1 MKNKYMESERWSLVL
16 FFSVAIL
23 YAVIYMTKNCYSA
36 AMVHLVNEG
45 VLTKSQTGTINSVFY
60 LVYAPFQI
68 VGGVAADKYSPYR
81 LIAIGLLGAA
91 IANLLILFVQNYYLI
106 LVIWALNGAVQF
118 GVWPGVFKIVSQSL
132 APTHRHNAIFY
143 ISFSST
149 IGMILSY
156 FLAGVVSGWEGNFI
170 VSTVSLF
177 VSFAIWVILG
187 GFLDKKMVSEDPV
200 HHGIPHLPET
210 KKYDNK
216 PGDSFVPLLFKSG
229 LVILLP
235 VVVLKS
241 VFALG
246 AQSITP
252 TMIFES
258 YDDISPAVAS
268 VLNIIPVL
276 AGLAGKFIMQAVYT
290 RKIYNE
296 CMTMAIVMG
305 AMIPFIALIAL
316 VGKINVWFIVI
327 LMSIVVLM
335 ATGVSLVNTPYI
347 SMRFVKIGRNGTVS
361 GIVNAMAALGVVVAN
376 FVSPRIADSH
386 GWTAVIV
393 AWVGFALVSVVLS
406 LIAYIPWRKFIK
418 NPEYQDK

>member
-1 MKNKYMESERWSLVL
+1 MKNKYMENERLSLVL
-16 FFSVAIL
+16 FFTVAVV

-36 AMVHLVNEG
+36 AMVHLVNEN

-68 VGGVAADKYSPYR
+68 IGGLAADKYSPYK
-81 LIAIGLLGAA
+81 LIAIGILGAA
-91 IANLLILFVQNYYLI
+91 ISNLLILFVQNYYLI
-106 LVIWALNGAVQF
+106 LIIWAFNGAIQF

-132 APTHRHNAIFY
+132 APTHRHNAVFY

-149 IGMILSY
+149 IGLIMSY
-156 FLAGVVSGWEGNFI
+156 LLAGVVSGWKGNFI
-170 VSTVSLF
+170 VSATSLF
-177 VSFAIWVILG
+177 ASFAIWLIVG
-187 GFLDKKMVSEDPV
+187 KYLDRKMVDEDPV
-200 HHGIPHLPET
+200 HHGTPHLPEI

-216 PGDSFVPLLFKSG
+216 PTESFVPTLFKSG
-229 LVILLP
+229 LIILLP

-258 YDDISPAVAS
+258 YDNISPAVAS
-268 VLNIIPVL
+268 VLTIIPVL
-276 AGLAGKFIMQAVYT
+276 AGLAGKFIMQAVYS

-296 CMTMAIVMG
+296 CMTMAVVMG
-305 AMIPFIALIAL
+305 AMIPFIALIML
-316 VGKINVWFIVI
+316 VGKINVWFIVVM
-327 LMSIVVLM
+327 MSIVVLM

-361 GIVNAMAALGVVVAN
+361 GIVNAMAALGIVVAN
-376 FVSPRIADSH
+376 FVSPRIADSY

-393 AWVGFALVSVVLS
+393 AWIGFAVASVVLS

-418 NPEYQDK
+418 NPEYQGE